1 MRRVLDEMDAN
12 GIARNVL
19 TYRHIIQ
26 FHATTSQTLAQCL
39 VFYNEMREAGLR
51 PDLQT
56 IEELINLALLHSCP
70 RLALDLALEFEDESN
85 RDLPLSLWSLLL
97 GGSASNH
104 FVSINFQSLTI
115 SRLKSPRTRSLQE

>member
-1 MRRVLDEMDAN
+1 MRQVLDEMNAK
-12 GIARNVL
+12 GIPRNAT

-51 PDLQT
+51 PDLST
-56 IEELINLALLHSCP
+56 IEELITLALLHSSP
-70 RLALDLALEFEDESN
+70 RLALDLALEFEEESN
-85 RDLPLSLWSLLL
+85 RGLPLSVWSLLL

-104 FVSINFQSLTI
+104 FVSVNFNLSLYHD
-115 SRLKSPRTRSLQE
+115 